1 MASDHDSHAVPAV
14 DLSTLVPPPQD
25 QSVLSDQVCPV
36 LVVNGARVAEQG
48 PQLLLLRGNTPMN
61 LHLGVPGQVQ
71 SCPRP
76 VSSPPPEEI
85 HASS

>member
-48 PQLLLLRGNTPMN
+48 PQSLRLMVSKPMN
-61 LHLGVPGQVQ
+61 LHLGVPGQVHQ
-71 SCPRP
+71 CPRP